1 MLKKIV
7 KSIVGLLPVEPQ
19 RRIRVAY
26 SAYNDRLAV
35 QKWEASGRLAPPPDP
50 IKRQILAG
58 YQKQYDCK
66 ILVETGT
73 YLGNTIWAL
82 KDKFA
87 KLYSIELSVEL
98 WKNAVKR
105 FAEFSHITMI
115 QGDSGKVLY
124 DVVPTLHERTLFW
137 LDGHYSWGITAQGE
151 KNCPIYEELDAIF
164 KHNHLRH
171 VMLIDD
177 ARLFNGTGDYPTLDE
192 LRQYVHQTNSNYLM
206 KVQDDII
213 RLTIE

>member
-7 KSIVGLLPVEPQ
+7 KSVVGLLPVEPQ
-19 RRIRVAY
+19 RRIRMAY
-26 SAYNDRLAV
+26 SAYNDRMALK
-35 QKWEASGRLAPPPDP
+35 KWEASGRPAPPPDP
-50 IKRQILAG
+50 IKHRILAG
-58 YQKQYDCK
+58 YQKQYGCT

-82 KDKFA
+82 KDIFA
-87 KLYSIELSVEL
+87 RLYSIELSQEL

-105 FAEFSHITMI
+105 FADFPHITMI
-115 QGDSGKVLY
+115 QGDSGTVLY
-124 DVVPTLHERTLFW
+124 DVVPTLQERTLFW

-164 KHNHLRH
+164 KHNDLHH

-177 ARLFNGTGDYPTLDE
+177 ARLFNGTGDYPTIDE
-192 LRQYVHQTNSNYLM
+192 LRSYVHRVNPQYQMNI
-206 KVQDDII
+206 QDDII
-213 RLTIE
+213 RLAIS